1 MSAAKTI
8 VPKKKGVS
16 ARGNDQPV
24 LLLVEADAAARRR
37 MASLLNKMA
46 PNIFVA
52 KAGTVATAIKRL
64 DEYRPGTILL
74 DLALPD
80 GNGVEVLRHA
90 MALDERCMVIIMS
103 DRATAATRLRCFE
116 EGADFVFAKSAAFE
130 RALDTA
136 RPASKRELTRAAR
149 RPSPQR
155 VHSAELRLANK
166 SGLHVLPAARL
177 VRLAQRFT
185 ATIRISYNGRLA
197 DAKSIMD
204 VIALGAECG
213 AEIALTAEG
222 LDAAQGIAA
231 IRSLA
236 VRHFHEE
243 DADDQPK
250 AKAKAK
256 APAKSAKALPKK

>member
-8 VPKKKGVS
+8 RPKKNGVPV
-16 ARGNDQPV
+16 RGSDQPV

-37 MASLLNKMA
+37 ITSLLNKLA
-46 PNIFVA
+46 ADIFVA
-52 KAGTVATAIKRL
+52 KAGTVATAIKRI

-74 DLALPD
+74 DLSLPD
-80 GNGVEVLRHA
+80 GNGLEVLRHA

-116 EGADFVFAKSAAFE
+116 EGADFVFAKSDAFD

-136 RPASKRELTRAAR
+136 HRASKRELNRAAR

-185 ATIRISYNGRLA
+185 ATIRIDYNGRVA

-213 AEIALTAEG
+213 AEIVLTAEG
-222 LDAAQGIAA
+222 HDAAKGIAA

-236 VRHFHEE
+236 VRHFHEQA
-243 DADDQPK
+243 ADDKPK
-250 AKAKAK
+250 SKPK
-256 APAKSAKALPKK
+256 APAKSAKASPKK

>member
-8 VPKKKGVS
+8 RPKKNGS
-16 ARGNDQPV
+16 TARRLNQPS

-46 PNIFVA
+46 ADIFVA

-74 DLALPD
+74 DLTLPD
-80 GNGVEVLRHA
+80 GNGLEVLRHA

-116 EGADFVFAKSAAFE
+116 EGADFVFAKTAAFD

-136 RPASKRELTRAAR
+136 RRASKRELTRAAR

-155 VHSAELRLANK
+155 VHSADLRLANK

-177 VRLAQRFT
+177 VRLAQRFR
-185 ATIRISYNGRLA
+185 ATIRISYNNRVA

-213 AEIALTAEG
+213 AEITLTAEG
-222 LDAAQGIAA
+222 HDAAKGIAA

-243 DADDQPK
+243 AEDDPPK
-250 AKAKAK
+250 AKAKAPVK
-256 APAKSAKALPKK
+256 AAEASPKR